1 MCIFAAISKPYVCT
15 CLFAELLKAKMSGHS
30 DWLIYIIVKY
40 RGVCYSVFL
49 LGRYNYVPRMS
60 AGVLYDLDFEDI
72 EVL

>member
-1 MCIFAAISKPYVCT
+1 MQPYVST
-15 CLFAELLKAKMSGHS
+15 CLFAESLKAKMSGHG

>member
-1 MCIFAAISKPYVCT
+1 
-15 CLFAELLKAKMSGHS
+15 MSGHG
-30 DWLIYIIVKY
+30 DWLIYIIIVKY

>member
-40 RGVCYSVFL
+40 RGVCYS
-49 LGRYNYVPRMS
+49 RYNYVPRMS